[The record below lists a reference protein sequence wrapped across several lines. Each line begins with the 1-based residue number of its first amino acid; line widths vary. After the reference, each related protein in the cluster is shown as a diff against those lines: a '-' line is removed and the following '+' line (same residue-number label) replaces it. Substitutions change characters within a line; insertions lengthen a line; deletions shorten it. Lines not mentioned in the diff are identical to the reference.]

1 MSHLIACIAAGLA
14 VTGTGVLL
22 LVIFKTEKDPIEDA
36 KVKRMFPAS
45 DDPEYSVT
53 EDNYPAWKTKTG
65 QNN

>member
-1 MSHLIACIAAGLA
+1 MHLFYCIAAGLT
-14 VTGTGVLL
+14 VCGLGLMLL
-22 LVIFKTEKDPIEDA
+22 AIFKTEKDPIEDE
-36 KVKRMFPAS
+36 KVKRMYPHP